1 MMMMFT
7 LMMMMMMTVFQD
19 RMRMLMKLL
28 DGKNMSER
36 DFLDLVNSQFGE
48 AGKAELERLLKSGMT
63 MQVG

>member
-7 LMMMMMMTVFQD
+7 LKMMMMMTVFQD